1 MNKKQLTDIS
11 KFLSFVL
18 RHAPESIGLQLD
30 REGWASIDSVLAG
43 AITQPFALNRE
54 ILHIVVSKF
63 LLMING
69 FAPSKGILRQVCDE
83 NTWKNSRL
91 NFSTTVLSSAFSTPY
106 WNKAYTRAPDTMC
119 TCQPASK
126 QQSLSEKGAA
136 SLLF

>member
-1 MNKKQLTDIS
+1 MPPRALGYNLTEKDGQALIPCLPAQSPSLSLSTARYYIS
-11 KFLSFVL
+11 LFRKTTKN
-18 RHAPESIGLQLD
+18 D
-30 REGWASIDSVLAG
+30 
-43 AITQPFALNRE
+43 
-54 ILHIVVSKF
+54 SKF

-69 FAPSKGILRQVCDE
+69 FAPSKGILRQVCAE

-126 QQSLSEKGAA
+126 QQYLSEKGAA